1 MVKCP
6 YPLYEIDLFDKKERL
21 CNQYTDLHDYVKAFI
36 WNEILTDKPTH
47 NEFTWCGRLYCS
59 VDKNKEI
66 LFVPQTLY
74 HGTPLQITKRFCKDY
89 HLDTKTVKIF
99 YLENTNER

>member
-6 YPLYEIDLFDKKERL
+6 YPLYEIDLF
-21 CNQYTDLHDYVKAFI
+21 
-36 WNEILTDKPTH
+36 
-47 NEFTWCGRLYCS
+47 
-59 VDKNKEI
+59 DKNKEI

-74 HGTPLQITKRFCKDY
+74 HGTPLQIINRFCKDY